1 MIRFKGLFIVLA
13 TTMLSVPMMGW
24 IGRLL
29 CRIGFHDYQLIEVVG
44 GFGGSGQV
52 EKAECR
58 RGGCATTRSG

>member
-13 TTMLSVPMMGW
+13 TTMLSVAMMGW

-52 EKAECR
+52 EKVECR
-58 RGGCATTRSG
+58 CGGCATTRS